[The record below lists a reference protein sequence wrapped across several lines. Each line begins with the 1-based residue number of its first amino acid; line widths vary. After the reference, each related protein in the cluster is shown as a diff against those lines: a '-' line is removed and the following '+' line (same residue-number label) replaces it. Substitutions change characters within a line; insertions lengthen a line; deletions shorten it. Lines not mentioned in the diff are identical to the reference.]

1 MSSQLLRT
9 ASITT
14 KTFVVTSC
22 KLFFKIVRV
31 GIVLYI
37 VFQGKIS
44 RKIFIQYKVWITEW
58 QHKLLCG
65 RPLAGNPGK
74 NSSRWQWRTF
84 RKPNND
90 LAPAVETLVKLT
102 ATKNS
107 LLQSHPRLVDPNRV
121 RPCSITVPQ
130 IILKLLHIYLSKV
143 KVQCSVA

>member
-22 KLFFKIVRV
+22 KLFYKIVRV

-58 QHKLLCG
+58 QHKLLCV

-130 IILKLLHIYLSKV
+130 IILKLLHIYLLRSKCNV
-143 KVQCSVA
+143 V